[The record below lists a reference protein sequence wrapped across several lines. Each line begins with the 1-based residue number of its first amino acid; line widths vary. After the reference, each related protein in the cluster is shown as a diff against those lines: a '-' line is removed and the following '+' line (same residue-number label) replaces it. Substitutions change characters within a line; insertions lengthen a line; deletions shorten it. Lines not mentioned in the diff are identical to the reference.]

1 METNID
7 QNGDRF
13 YPIFFACPFP
23 IYNLFISFKWY
34 INPLTEYGLQ
44 QPCTKI
50 TERECK
56 EYTEYF
62 FKYIDEQ
69 LMTIIVSNKYFEW
82 SEFLT
87 AILNKSTMTFD
98 FWILFFLFFFFPFQP
113 VKITIVKGVEEDS
126 VEDKWKELVHLRPKR
141 RTIKSSKEKINK

>member
-13 YPIFFACPFP
+13 YPIFFACSFP
-23 IYNLFISFKWY
+23 IVQSTLFISSMWY

-44 QPCTKI
+44 QPHIKI
-50 TERECK
+50 TGKECK
-56 EYTEYF
+56 EYTKYF

-87 AILNKSTMTFD
+87 AILNKSTMTF
-98 FWILFFLFFFFPFQP
+98 
-113 VKITIVKGVEEDS
+113 
-126 VEDKWKELVHLRPKR
+126 
-141 RTIKSSKEKINK
+141 

>member
-23 IYNLFISFKWY
+23 IYNLFISFMWY

-82 SEFLT
+82 SKFLT
-87 AILNKSTMTFD
+87 AIQQEYHD
-98 FWILFFLFFFFPFQP
+98 FWFLNIIFSFFSFLF
-113 VKITIVKGVEEDS
+113 S
-126 VEDKWKELVHLRPKR
+126 LY
-141 RTIKSSKEKINK
+141 